1 MEWIQE
7 WVRILHSIHQKP
19 HIKWE
24 GKHPEV
30 TAGSPD
36 SSLRI
41 QIMAGLGSTLG
52 MHPRL
57 HRTRRERHP
66 TYPARF
72 RTQAVTL
79 LFPCKS
85 TLPLCFTEYLWK
97 GNMQSLCHKHV
108 TLHTN
113 IIRRKIYLDLPI
125 ISELLLIRRRKC
137 ASAPSPSYQS
147 KHRLLPSKAS
157 NPPLQFLNTVSRIT
171 WLPRFGL
178 FSLKTRY
185 ILQNLSSWERCK
197 MYLFLVCLFF

>member
-19 HIKWE
+19 HTKWE

-36 SSLRI
+36 FSLRI

-57 HRTRRERHP
+57 HRTGRERHP

-125 ISELLLIRRRKC
+125 ISVITDPQEEMCLCTQSILPVKT
-137 ASAPSPSYQS
+137 SAPPIQS
-147 KHRLLPSKAS
+147 QQPTIAISQYSQQDHMAS
-157 NPPLQFLNTVSRIT
+157 
-171 WLPRFGL
+171 
-178 FSLKTRY
+178 SLWPVQSENQVYTPKFVQ
-185 ILQNLSSWERCK
+185 LGE
-197 MYLFLVCLFF
+197 V